1 MTETPEPQGVR
12 AIVDRLEE
20 EHVDVEHAAASTSDG
35 DSEDSTDD
43 VPGAPEPPD

>member
-12 AIVDRLEE
+12 EIVDRLEE
-20 EHVDVEHAAASTSDG
+20 ENVDVELAAAQASD
-35 DSEDSTDD
+35 DTAEDSTRS